1 MPRPSSLRPGRSA
14 GGTLLAGL
22 LAASPAL
29 AQEPPGAAPLVTNVD
44 GRRTTSLDGAWRT
57 IVDAFDT
64 GYYDYRYEP
73 KPDGFFLDR
82 KAKDETERVEYS
94 FDTSPTL
101 LVPGD
106 WNTQR
111 GSLLYY
117 EGTVWYR
124 RIFDDPRSDRS
135 SRLFLWFGAVA
146 FRAHVFL
153 NGELLGAHEG
163 GFTPF
168 DFEIT
173 DRVKPTANSLVV
185 MANNTRRAGSVPTL
199 DFDWWNYGGLTRRVL
214 LVEVPSTFVR
224 DYVVQ
229 LGKGS
234 RDRVRGFIQ
243 LDGPRPAQKVTL
255 RIPEAG
261 ISRTFAT
268 DAAGRAEIDFEATL
282 ELWSP
287 ERPKLYDVE
296 VAAETDT
303 VHDTIGFRSVEVRGT
318 KILLNGRPLFL
329 RGVSVHEEAPFRSG
343 RAFSVEDA
351 RTTLGWVKE
360 LHGNFVRLAHY
371 PHHEGMLREADREG
385 VLVWSEIPVYW
396 AIRWEDPRTLKN
408 ALQQL
413 TESIS
418 RDRNRAS
425 IVLWSVGN
433 ETPISAP
440 RNAFL
445 KALVDRVRELDPTR
459 LVTAALERGKPE
471 GDTQVIDD
479 SFGENLDVIGCNE
492 YVGWYDGLPE
502 KIDRVRWRSIY
513 DKPLVMSEWGGG
525 ARYGLHGSSLTRWS
539 EEFQEDLYRRQ
550 VAMLRRIPF
559 LAGTSPW
566 ILMDFRSPH
575 RVLPGIQDGWNRK
588 GVLSDRGE
596 RKKAFFVL
604 QDWYREIEAAEGS
617 AGPASST
624 AFPPHVGEDRWGVIE

>member
-1 MPRPSSLRPGRSA
+1 MRWPPSPRLGGPA
-14 GGTLLAGL
+14 WGTLVAVL
-22 LAASPAL
+22 LAAGPAL
-29 AQEPPGAAPLVTNVD
+29 AEEPPAPAPLVTNVD
-44 GRRTTSLDGAWRT
+44 GRRIVSLDGAWRS

-64 GYYDYRYEP
+64 GYYDYRHEP
-73 KPDGFFLDR
+73 RPDGFFLDR
-82 KAKDETERVEYS
+82 KPKDGTERVEYS
-94 FDTSPTL
+94 FDASPTL

-111 GSLLYY
+111 ESLLYY

-124 RIFDDPRSDRS
+124 RTFDDPRSDRS
-135 SRLFLWFGAVA
+135 SRLFLWFGAA
-146 FRAHVFL
+146 ALRAHVFL

-173 DRVKPTANSLVV
+173 SRVKPTANSLVV
-185 MANNTRRAGSVPTL
+185 MVNNARRPGSVPTL

-229 LGKGS
+229 LDRGS
-234 RDRVRGFIQ
+234 RDRIRGFVQ
-243 LDGPRPAQKVTL
+243 LDGPQPAQKVTVS
-255 RIPEAG
+255 IPEAG
-261 ISRTFAT
+261 ISHDVTT
-268 DAAGRAEIDFEATL
+268 DATGRAGIDFTATL

-287 ERPKLYDVE
+287 ESPKLYDVE
-296 VAAETDT
+296 VAAETDV
-303 VHDTIGFRSVEVRGT
+303 VHDTIGFRTVEARGT
-318 KILLNGRPLFL
+318 SILLNGRPVFL
-329 RGVSVHEEAPFRSG
+329 RGISAHEEAPFRSG
-343 RAFSVEDA
+343 RAFSTEDA

-371 PHHEGMLREADREG
+371 PHQERMLREADRLG

-396 AIRWEDPRTLKN
+396 AIRWDDPRTLAN

-413 TESIS
+413 TESIT

-471 GDTQVIDD
+471 GDTQVVDD
-479 SFGENLDVIGCNE
+479 PFGEHLDVIGCNE

-513 DKPLVMSEWGGG
+513 DKPHVMSEWGGG
-525 ARYGLHGSSLTRWS
+525 ARYGLHGSPLTRWS
-539 EEFQEDLYRRQ
+539 EEFQEDIYRRQ
-550 VAMLRRIPF
+550 VAMLARIPF

-575 RVLPGIQDGWNRK
+575 RVLPGVQDGWNRK

-604 QDWYREIEAAEGS
+604 QRWYQELEAHEARS
-617 AGPASST
+617 P
-624 AFPPHVGEDRWGVIE
+624 